1 MVRSYSIR
9 FPSAVADEV
18 ATILWELQSLG
29 SSELAAAPGEASWAV
44 FFDDSVAAAEVEM
57 ALRGRL
63 LAPLGLHEV
72 DRRDWVEEFRKHYRA
87 LSVGSFRILPIWDEE
102 EPRHART
109 LVMDPGRAFGT
120 GTHEST
126 RLCILALEGLAAAP
140 RGLGRVADIGTGT
153 GILGIAALRLGAAFT
168 VGAEIDPEALRVAA
182 RHAGLNGAALP
193 FVRADC
199 ARAFRPA
206 SFDTVVANIAA
217 PLLTARAAELEAIV
231 KPEGRLLL
239 CGLLTEEAD
248 RVAAVYQSS
257 RVEGRLSEGEWS
269 CLILSRT
276 S

>member
-1 MVRSYSIR
+1 M
-9 FPSAVADEV
+9 
-18 ATILWELQSLG
+18 
-29 SSELAAAPGEASWAV
+29 
-44 FFDDSVAAAEVEM
+44 
-57 ALRGRL
+57 
-63 LAPLGLHEV
+63 
-72 DRRDWVEEFRKHYRA
+72 
-87 LSVGSFRILPIWDEE
+87 
-102 EPRHART
+102 
-109 LVMDPGRAFGT
+109 
-120 GTHEST
+120 
-126 RLCILALEGLAAAP
+126 
-140 RGLGRVADIGTGT
+140 
-153 GILGIAALRLGAAFT
+153 RLGAAFA

-199 ARAFRPA
+199 AKAFRPA

-276 S
+276 A